1 MPDYSTSI
9 ASLTALLTRPGTG
22 ILLAL
27 LVLAA
32 VVDARNYRIPNAI
45 TVAGM
50 VLGLLVTTVEGPG
63 MLVGLGRGVAGLVL
77 GLVALLPL
85 YVFAIAGAGD
95 VKLMAMVGAFLGVP
109 DVLPALLFVVVTGG
123 VLALGV
129 VLRRGLTRRTAANLV
144 LLVRAAT
151 ATALT
156 GVRGTDT
163 RMVSAG
169 RLPYAVC
176 ICVGTVL
183 FLLVRQNGS

>member
-1 MPDYSTSI
+1 MFDYTLSV
-9 ASLTALLTRPGTG
+9 ASLSAFLARPGTG

-27 LVLAA
+27 MVLAA
-32 VVDARNYRIPNAI
+32 VVDARHYRIPNLI
-45 TVAGM
+45 TGAGM
-50 VLGLLVTTVEGPG
+50 VLGLLVTMVEGPG
-63 MLVGLGRGVAGLVL
+63 TLIGLGRGLAGLAL

-85 YVFAIAGAGD
+85 YVLSIAGAGD

-109 DVLPALLFVVVTGG
+109 DVLPALLFVIVTGG

-129 VLRRGLTRRTAANLV
+129 AIRRGLTRRTIANLV

-151 ATALT
+151 ATAMT

-163 RMVSAG
+163 QMMSAG

-176 ICVGTVL
+176 ICVGTAL
-183 FLLVRQNGS
+183 FLFVRHSGA